1 MSHRQSAYGFLTLIQ
16 VLDGPD
22 LVDSFFECKGILGSP
37 LPLASN
43 ATSAVSDMIVPAI
56 IARITSKYFRIASVF
71 YGLAMPKSTAN
82 TNEESS
88 SPVSTMRISSAMP
101 NPVRKVPEGLARKEV
116 PYRGPGSYRGG

>member
-1 MSHRQSAYGFLTLIQ
+1 
-16 VLDGPD
+16 
-22 LVDSFFECKGILGSP
+22 
-37 LPLASN
+37 
-43 ATSAVSDMIVPAI
+43 MIVPAI

-116 PYRGPGSYRGG
+116 PYRGPGSYRGGEETPPPFLAPLDGPLIYIRRNCIGFARTVADAAQFCSDGGTRS